1 MIIQFDDITLRA
13 IEESDLEL
21 IREMINDPEIEKMT
35 GGGGFPVSAYQQ
47 KRWFESIQ
55 NRNNELRLMIDT
67 NNHGT
72 IGLVALTDIDYKNGT
87 AEFHYKLASSKNLRG
102 KGYGTKALS
111 ALVEYAFMQM
121 NLNCIY
127 SGNVEYNN
135 VTERIKE
142 KLGFKKEGV
151 LRERVFKNGKYFNI
165 HVWSLLRSDW
175 VKANQK

>member
-1 MIIQFDDITLRA
+1 MIIKISDITLRA
-13 IEESDLEL
+13 IEETDLGL
-21 IREMINDPEIEKMT
+21 LHEMINDPEIEKMT
-35 GGGGFPVSAYQQ
+35 GGGGFPVSLYQQ
-47 KRWFESIQ
+47 KKWFESIQ
-55 NRNNELRLMIDT
+55 NRRNELRLMIDT
-67 NNHGT
+67 ENNGT
-72 IGLVALTDIDYKNGT
+72 IGLISLTDIDLKNRT
-87 AEFHYKLASSKNLRG
+87 AEFHYKLATSKNLKG

-111 ALVEYAFMQM
+111 ALIEYAFMQM

-127 SGNVEYNN
+127 SGNIEYNN

-175 VKANQK
+175 ESTKK